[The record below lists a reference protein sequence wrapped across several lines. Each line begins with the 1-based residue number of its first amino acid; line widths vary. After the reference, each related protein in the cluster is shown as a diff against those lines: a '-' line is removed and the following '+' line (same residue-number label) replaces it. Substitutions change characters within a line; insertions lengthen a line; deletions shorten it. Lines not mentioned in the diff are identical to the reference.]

1 MNLFNKPLIVAA
13 LVAAIGFA
21 APAQAEL
28 IGLYQYNGSNLG
40 LDSSGNNNHLTISG
54 GAASGSGKY
63 GNGLEL
69 DNGLSSMLT
78 GTVNGLPVGNS
89 SYTIASFINPDS
101 AGNWGA
107 GGVIGWGNYFN
118 NNQVNALRMNGNS
131 GMINY
136 WWANDIFANPGYDL
150 TTGSGSNGWHF
161 VAATYDAGTDVH
173 KVYMDNKLVAMRNSA
188 GPNVGSNA
196 NFAIGRT
203 VGTEFFD
210 GQLDNTAIWNTAL
223 TAAELNAFSSAEVPE
238 PASAALLLMGLVGL
252 GIARRSRK

>member
-1 MNLFNKPLIVAA
+1 MNLFNKPLILAA
-13 LVAAIGFA
+13 LVSAIGFA
-21 APAQAEL
+21 SPAQAGL

-40 LDSSGNNNHLTISG
+40 LDTSGNNNHLTISG
-54 GAASGSGKY
+54 GAASGTGKF

-69 DNGLSSMLT
+69 DNALSSMLN
-78 GTVNGLPVGNS
+78 GTINGLPIGNS

-118 NNQVNALRMNGNS
+118 NNQVNALRLNGNS
-131 GMINY
+131 SVHNY
-136 WWANDIFANPGYDL
+136 WWANDLTAHPGFDL

-161 VAATYDAGTDVH
+161 LAATYNAATDVH
-173 KVYMDNKLVAMRNSA
+173 NIYIDNTLVATRISA
-188 GPNVGSNA
+188 GPNVGSTD

-203 VGTEFFD
+203 IGSEFFD

-223 TAAELNAFSSAEVPE
+223 TAAELSAFSAAEVPE
-238 PASAALLLMGLVGL
+238 PAPAALLLMGLAGL
-252 GIARRSRK
+252 GLARRRRK